1 MYHSER
7 LIIRHFELS
16 DAEFIIQLLNDPL
29 FVLYIGDRNVRTID
43 DAEDYLTRITQSYAQ
58 YGFGLSMVMLKDTQT
73 PIGMCG
79 ILKRDELELPD
90 LGYALLTE
98 YNGKGYAT
106 EACNAVLKD
115 GLENHDVRE
124 VLAVTLPN
132 NLASNQLLLKL
143 GFTHQGTQLLY
154 GDDNNLY
161 FRKLSK

>member
-1 MYHSER
+1 MLAVRSFNGRSIHVS
-7 LIIRHFELS
+7 
-16 DAEFIIQLLNDPL
+16 QLGKSKNA
-29 FVLYIGDRNVRTID
+29 YRNVDLRIGSCFTGFLQAATGFSKWRECLGEARNCTI
-43 DAEDYLTRITQSYAQ
+43 Q
-58 YGFGLSMVMLKDTQT
+58 
-73 PIGMCG
+73 
-79 ILKRDELELPD
+79 
-90 LGYALLTE
+90 
-98 YNGKGYAT
+98 KGYAT

-115 GLENHDVRE
+115 GLENHNVRE